1 MISLTTPL
9 TVEKT
14 SSLRAGDEV
23 LLSGVIY
30 TGRDAAH
37 KRIVA
42 LHQQGKPLPFPLY
55 DQTIFYV
62 GPTPS
67 KPGQTF
73 GSGGP
78 TTAGRMDAYAPTLI
92 TLGLRTMIGKG
103 NRNIEVQEAI
113 LQQQGIYFGAIG
125 GTGAIISQ
133 CVTYSQIIAFA
144 DLGPEAIRKLEI
156 KDMPLVVI
164 IDSVGN
170 NLYEIGREKYI
181 TKYKE
186 QK

>member
-9 TVEKT
+9 TVEKIQT
-14 SSLRAGDEV
+14 LRAGDEV
-23 LLSGVIY
+23 LLSGTIY

-37 KRIVA
+37 KR
-42 LHQQGKPLPFPLY
+42 LLELYQQGKELPFFMQ

-67 KPGQTF
+67 KPGEIF

-92 TLGLRTMIGKG
+92 SLGLRTMIGKG
-103 NRNIEVQEAI
+103 YRNQAVKDAI
-113 LQQQGIYFGAIG
+113 VKYQGIYFGAIG
-125 GTGAIISQ
+125 GTGATISS
-133 CVTYSQIIAFA
+133 CVTSCEVIAFA

-164 IDSVGN
+164 IDSVGRDQ
-170 NLYEIGREKYI
+170 YQIGRETYL
-181 TKYKE
+181 TMYKE
-186 QK
+186 